1 MIEESRS
8 ENKGDVSLCGK
19 IKQWMGKSGSAT
31 IPVGKAMG
39 IFAIVLTV
47 SILLSVLLTFSLAVN
62 RYGDRQSE
70 AEYRL
75 GLLADLIEQEAYFP
89 YDEERLM
96 KSALAGYVGAMNDN
110 YAVYYDE
117 EEFERLYEEMNGVYV
132 GIGVS
137 FRLSEIQLEG
147 KTRQAVEIVGVTT
160 GGAAEAAGIL
170 VGDYILA
177 VVGEKET
184 ISTDGLTSDEVIAL
198 VRGKEGT
205 NVTLSIL
212 RRNGNEEI
220 VKNYTMK
227 RVSVV
232 SPSVTYSVQGN
243 IGVVRITG
251 FDLQTPTQLTNAM
264 DALILQ
270 DIQKF
275 VIDLRSNPGGD
286 LSSVLACAS
295 YFLEENDVILSKE
308 YKNGDSV
315 VYRAVKRSGSCRVTE
330 EDIGKYRGYEYV
342 ILTNGATASAAEI
355 LTAVFR
361 DYSLGT
367 LIGKKTFGKGIVQT
381 VYALNGFGGV
391 KFTTSL
397 YYPPCGDCY
406 HGIGIAPDIE
416 VNNTETEDL
425 QMQAALKE
433 LNQ

>member
-47 SILLSVLLTFSLAVN
+47 SILLSVLLTFSLTVN

-117 EEFERLYEEMNGVYV
+117 EEFERLYEEMNGVYA

-137 FRLSEIQLEG
+137 IRMVEIELEG
-147 KTRQAVEIVGVTT
+147 KNRQAAEIASVTS

-184 ISTDGLTSDEVIAL
+184 VSTDGLTSDEIAAM

-205 NVTLSIL
+205 KVTLSML
-212 RRNGNEEI
+212 RRDGNQETI
-220 VKNYTMK
+220 KNYTMK
-227 RVSVV
+227 RASVV
-232 SPSVTYSVQGN
+232 TSSVFHSVQNGVGV
-243 IGVVRITG
+243 IGITG
-251 FDLQTPTQLTNAM
+251 FDLQTPVQLTKAM
-264 DALILQ
+264 DTLIAQ
-270 DIQKF
+270 NIEKF

-295 YFLEENDVILSKE
+295 YFLEVNDVILSKE
-308 YKNGDSV
+308 FKDGDSV
-315 VYRAVKRSGSCRVTE
+315 VYRAVKRSGSCPVAE

-416 VNNTETEDL
+416 VNNTKTEDL

>member
-47 SILLSVLLTFSLAVN
+47 SILLSVLLTFSLTVN

-117 EEFERLYEEMNGVYV
+117 EEFERLYEEMNGVYA

-137 FRLSEIQLEG
+137 IRMVEIELEG
-147 KTRQAVEIVGVTT
+147 KNRQAAEIASVTS

-184 ISTDGLTSDEVIAL
+184 VSTDGLTSDEIAAM

-205 NVTLSIL
+205 KVTLS
-212 RRNGNEEI
+212 
-220 VKNYTMK
+220 M
-227 RVSVV
+227 
-232 SPSVTYSVQGN
+232 
-243 IGVVRITG
+243 
-251 FDLQTPTQLTNAM
+251 
-264 DALILQ
+264 
-270 DIQKF
+270 
-275 VIDLRSNPGGD
+275 
-286 LSSVLACAS
+286 
-295 YFLEENDVILSKE
+295 
-308 YKNGDSV
+308 
-315 VYRAVKRSGSCRVTE
+315 
-330 EDIGKYRGYEYV
+330 
-342 ILTNGATASAAEI
+342 
-355 LTAVFR
+355 
-361 DYSLGT
+361 
-367 LIGKKTFGKGIVQT
+367 
-381 VYALNGFGGV
+381 
-391 KFTTSL
+391 
-397 YYPPCGDCY
+397 
-406 HGIGIAPDIE
+406 
-416 VNNTETEDL
+416 
-425 QMQAALKE
+425 
-433 LNQ
+433 

>member
-264 DALILQ
+264 DALISQ

-275 VIDLRSNPGGD
+275 VIDLRSNLGGD

-330 EDIGKYRGYEYV
+330 EDLGKYRGYEYV

>member
-1 MIEESRS
+1 MTGAPRS
-8 ENKGDVSLCGK
+8 ENQGNKSLWKK
-19 IKQWMGKSGSAT
+19 IKEWIGRVSSASL
-31 IPVGKAMG
+31 PVGKTVG
-39 IFAIVLTV
+39 VFAIVLTV
-47 SILLSVLLTFSLAVN
+47 SVTLSVLITFSLTVN
-62 RYGDRQSE
+62 KHHREQSE

-75 GLLADLIEQEAYFP
+75 GLLADLIEREAYFP
-89 YDEERLM
+89 YDEELLM
-96 KSALAGYVGAMNDN
+96 KKALAGYVGAMNDG

-117 EEFERLYEEMNGVYV
+117 EAFDRLFEEMNGVYV

-137 FRLSEIQLEG
+137 IRMSEIELEG

-160 GGAAEAAGIL
+160 GGAAEAAGLL

-177 VVGEKET
+177 IVRESET
-184 ISTDGLTSDEVIAL
+184 VSTDGLSSDEVAAL
-198 VRGKEGT
+198 VRGEEGT

-212 RRNGNEEI
+212 RRNGNEEF

-232 SPSVTYSVQGN
+232 SPSVTHSVQGDVG
-243 IGVVRITG
+243 IVYITG

-264 DALILQ
+264 DTLISQ

-315 VYRAVKRSGSCRVTE
+315 VYRTVRRSGSCPVAQ

-361 DYSLGT
+361 DYSLGI

-397 YYPPCGDCY
+397 YYPPCGVCY
-406 HGIGIAPDIE
+406 HGVGIEPDIE

-425 QMQAALKE
+425 QMQAALNE
-433 LNQ
+433 LNK

>member
-264 DALILQ
+264 DALISQ

-275 VIDLRSNPGGD
+275 VIDLRSNLGGD

-330 EDIGKYRGYEYV
+330 EDLGKYRGYEYV

-425 QMQAALKE
+425 QMQTALKE